1 MKNDLVY
8 SRDGTYLASASR
20 DHTIRLWEWDGR
32 EYNLLQ
38 KLDEHQ
44 DMIQGVSF
52 SYDDRFLAT
61 VGNDNTIIIRE
72 KKKDT
77 YEPFQTFENMKGYPD
92 DVVFHPRR
100 HDLIACFAD
109 GLKYIRLKGSRFRII
124 HELEDVSAN
133 SYLSFSPT
141 GDYLSLGEYQTLKI
155 YEVDDKEI
163 KPSESIYR
171 HNTYVFGGSFSDD
184 GQFMT
189 SCSKGGNVVIW
200 KTEGVKPSEKSV
212 LAGYLGGDLT
222 HAQKQILK
230 QDVLED
236 VIQSLD
242 EDLTAPRDEFE
253 TTDMYVKRRKRLK
266 DEVEHLLNTHMIEAY
281 NISLENNKLLIPI
294 GSIIGYNADLNIYKI
309 SFMETEAGV
318 YIPIPEAKAFKKKW
332 EKATIQV
339 TRTKR
344 KVRPGYD
351 YENFRLVHPSDG
363 KTYPMIPVENP
374 FKNQAIE
381 RSVNKE
387 GRTTSSTNQ
396 QQKEGDDASDM
407 GTSRALLFA
416 TNVYDN
422 FDDLT
427 NPALDAATISEEL
440 TFNYHCKAEVVLNST
455 LNEIIG
461 KLREYAGQEYGAGD
475 NLLIF
480 FAGHGIYDEVFKE
493 GYIISKDSESNDL
506 NRTTYLSHSNLRT
519 IVNNIPCNHIFVVMD
534 VCFGGTFDPV
544 VASSS
549 HRGSSGMYT
558 EISSDE
564 YIARKK
570 KYKTRLYL
578 TSGGKE
584 YVPDGRPGHHSPFAR
599 KFLEALR
606 NYGGE
611 DKVLTVYEINRFVE
625 KVDPQP
631 RFGEFGNNEPGS
643 DFLLIAE

>member
-1 MKNDLVY
+1 
-8 SRDGTYLASASR
+8 
-20 DHTIRLWEWDGR
+20 
-32 EYNLLQ
+32 
-38 KLDEHQ
+38 
-44 DMIQGVSF
+44 MIQGVSF

-100 HDLIACFAD
+100 YDMITCFAD
-109 GLKYIRLKGSRFRII
+109 GLKYIRLKGSRFKII

-212 LAGYLGGDLT
+212 LADYLGGDLT

-242 EDLTAPRDEFE
+242 KNLTDPRDEFE

-339 TRTKR
+339 TRIKR
-344 KVRPGYD
+344 KDRPGYE

-387 GRTTSSTNQ
+387 GRTASSSDS
-396 QQKEGDDASDM
+396 QQKERDDVSNM

-427 NPALDAATISEEL
+427 NPVLDATTISEEL
-440 TFNYHCKAEVVLNST
+440 TFNYHCKTEVVLNPT

-461 KLREYAGQEYGAGD
+461 KLREYAGQEYGGGD

-549 HRGSSGMYT
+549 HRGSSGMYA